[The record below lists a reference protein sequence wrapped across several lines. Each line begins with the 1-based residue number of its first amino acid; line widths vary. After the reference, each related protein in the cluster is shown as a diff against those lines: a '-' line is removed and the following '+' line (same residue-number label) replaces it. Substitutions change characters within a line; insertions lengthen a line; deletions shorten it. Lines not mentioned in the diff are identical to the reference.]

1 MSSQEDKIEQ
11 YLKVR
16 RGLITQKLDPMSCAL
31 IIIDMQEYQVSE
43 DSSVVRLFDKIV
55 PGLLKYFLA
64 RVQDKVIP
72 NIIHLLEFF
81 RAHDLPVYF
90 TKFASMRP
98 DRKDYGR
105 NIRAVNEIAENLIKE
120 PIFPDKQDPSASIIP
135 ELSPQGNEVIILK
148 GTSGTFSSTDLD
160 HQLRN
165 LGVSMVI
172 ITGVVTNF
180 CVENTARI
188 AADLGYNVILIDDA
202 CAAWSQ
208 SLHDA
213 TLRNIQ
219 LMYGS
224 VLTTEEILKKFNKSI
239 KNSVITVK

>member
-1 MSSQEDKIEQ
+1 MSSQEEKIEQ
-11 YLKVR
+11 YLKIR
-16 RGLITQKLDPMSCAL
+16 RRFMTNKLDPMSCAL
-31 IIIDMQEYQVSE
+31 IVVDMQEYQVSE
-43 DSSVVRLFDKIV
+43 DSSIVRLFEKTV
-55 PGLLKYFLA
+55 PGMLQYFIG
-64 RVQDKVIP
+64 RVTELVIP
-72 NIIHLLEFF
+72 NINRLLEFF

-98 DRKDYGR
+98 DRRDYAK
-105 NIRAVNEIAENLIKE
+105 NIQAVNKLSENLINE

-135 ELSPQGNEVIILK
+135 ELTPQGNDVIILK
-148 GTSGTFSSTDLD
+148 TTSGTFSSTDLD

-188 AADLGYNVILIDDA
+188 AADLDYNVVLVDDS
-202 CAAWSQ
+202 CAAWSP
-208 SLHDA
+208 SLHEA
-213 TLRNIQ
+213 TLCNIN

-224 VLTTEEILKKFNKSI
+224 VLTTEEVLKKLKEAIQNI
-239 KNSVITVK
+239 VA

>member
-11 YLKVR
+11 YLKLR
-16 RGLITQKLDPMSCAL
+16 RQLMTQKLDPMSCAL
-31 IIIDMQEYQVSE
+31 IVVDMQEYQVSE
-43 DSSVVRLFDKIV
+43 DSSVVRLFEKTV
-55 PGLLKYFLA
+55 PGLLQYFVG
-64 RVQDKVIP
+64 RVKDMVIQ

-98 DRKDYGR
+98 DRKDYAR
-105 NIRAVNEIAENLIKE
+105 NIRAVNELAENLIDE

-135 ELSPQGNEVIILK
+135 VLTPKGNDVIILK
-148 GTSGTFSSTDLD
+148 TTSGTFSSTDLD

-165 LGVSMVI
+165 LGISMVI

-202 CAAWSQ
+202 CAAWSP
-208 SLHDA
+208 SLHEA
-213 TLRNIQ
+213 SLCNIE

-224 VLTTEEILKKFNKSI
+224 VLTTEKVLKKLK
-239 KNSVITVK
+239 KNIQSAVI

>member
-11 YLKVR
+11 YLKIR
-16 RGLITQKLDPMSCAL
+16 RQLRTKKLDPMSCAL
-31 IIIDMQEYQVSE
+31 IVVDMQEYQVSE
-43 DSSVVRLFDKIV
+43 DSSVVRLFEKTV
-55 PGLLKYFLA
+55 PGFLQYFVE
-64 RVQDKVIP
+64 RVKETVIP
-72 NIIHLLEFF
+72 NINHLLKFF
-81 RAHDLPVYF
+81 RAYDLPVYF

-98 DRKDYGR
+98 DRTDYAR
-105 NIRAVNEIAENLIKE
+105 NIRAVNKLAENFINE
-120 PIFPDKQDPSASIIP
+120 PIFPYKKDASASIIP
-135 ELSPQGNEVIILK
+135 ALTPEGNDVIILK
-148 GTSGTFSSTDLD
+148 TTSGTFSSTDLD

-208 SLHDA
+208 SLHEA
-213 TLRNIQ
+213 ALCNIE

-224 VLTTEEILKKFNKSI
+224 VLTTKDVLKNLKENVQSAI
-239 KNSVITVK
+239 V